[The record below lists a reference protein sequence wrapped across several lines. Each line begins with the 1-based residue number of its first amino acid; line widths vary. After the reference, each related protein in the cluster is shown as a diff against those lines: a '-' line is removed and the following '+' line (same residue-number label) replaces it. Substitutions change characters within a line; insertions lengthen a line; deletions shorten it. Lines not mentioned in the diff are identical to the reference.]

1 MRCFVVISGAGTM
14 LVLST
19 FKSSTHPTLVRRFK
33 ASGISRMIL
42 MEVPLSLAEERYGE
56 VYQELKRLISQED
69 FRILDLSGASVL
81 DKFSFSEM
89 GQPIMVE
96 F

>member
-1 MRCFVVISGAGTM
+1 M

-19 FKSSTHPTLVRRFK
+19 YKSSTHPSLVERFK

-42 MEVPLSLAEERYGE
+42 MEVPLALAESRYGE
-56 VYQELKRLISQED
+56 VFQKLKRGVGQDD
-69 FRILDLSGASVL
+69 FRIVDLSGASVFS
-81 DKFSFSEM
+81 KFSFSEM